1 MLLLI
6 EFSLSNALIL
16 KGKSQWILYA
26 VRRCLGEARPF
37 LWYIAKEW
45 HLFVEAGVFTFP
57 GRLHPQLFSPFM
69 WAFVDADDSPTHF
82 PDEISVSYTQLF
94 TIFTTSP
101 KRERW
106 KPLMMKNKWGIRLIM
121 NPWSWD
127 EICQA

>member
-6 EFSLSNALIL
+6 EFSFSNALIL

-26 VRRCLGEARPF
+26 VRRRLGEARPF

-45 HLFVEAGVFTFP
+45 HLFVEAGVFRFP
-57 GRLHPQLFSPFM
+57 GPLEPELFAPFM
-69 WAFVDADDSPTHF
+69 WAFVDADDSPTQF
-82 PDEISVSYTQLF
+82 PEEISVSYTQLF

-106 KPLMMKNKWGIRLIM
+106 KPLMKNKWGIRLIM